1 MGRLTSNTARLALI
15 ELGNK
20 AAALLADGMNASE
33 AAKHLGTY
41 PVAIHRALRAT
52 TGRGSS
58 HLPQSR
64 RGGRPRGALGRPRA
78 SLAAR
83 VAAIEARLGMP
94 NPVTIDPMLS

>member
-1 MGRLTSNTARLALI
+1 MGRPTSETARLALL

-20 AAALLADGMNASE
+20 AAALIADGMNASE

-41 PVAIHRALRAT
+41 PVAVHRALWAA

-64 RGGRPRGALGRPRA
+64 RGGRPRGSRNTGKLTL
-78 SLAAR
+78 SAR
-83 VAAIEARLGMP
+83 VAAIELKLGMP
-94 NPVTIDPMLS
+94 QVVTIDPMLS